1 MRIVTSWGPK
11 GWDLYGK
18 NFLDS
23 TRLWDSNISLTIYVD
38 GMDPSEVSCDHRA
51 ITVKKLEEVEGF
63 TAFRTLHPDKNGE
76 TPEGYNYR
84 LDALK
89 FCAKVF
95 ALHDAAMDESP
106 FLWLDGDVVTRKPLT
121 LEWLRNICKGH
132 ITHLGRKGINYSE
145 TGFIYFAG
153 NEGRTLIADMYDLYM
168 SGEIFNYSEW
178 TDAFIF
184 ERVLQLHKLH
194 GLEAHNLVDPEYV
207 GLDAFE
213 HSSINDVFVHLKGN
227 RKTKVVQGLKTRYD
241 QLLALVQHYMPRV
254 ILETGTWNGDR
265 AVQMAQVAFGK
276 WDHVV
281 YHGYDLFE
289 EASADTDAK
298 EHNVKKHF
306 SLEDVTAKLNE
317 FAAAMK
323 EKGKHFE
330 FHLHRGDTKD
340 TLREVAGVDFAWLDG
355 GHSAATIAHD
365 WAQCKRVPVVVF
377 DDYYVA
383 DNQGGIPA
391 AEFRGVEA
399 VFTTI
404 LRDKKVYK
412 SKDAV
417 QGGGIVNIAA
427 VGDGLPD
434 LPAAGMGAM
443 PLKVTAQDC
452 MPKDH
457 IINNVKE
464 NLGLLTRWIT
474 KAKPHD
480 RKLVIVSAGPDIHKR
495 KDKIIKMWREGADI
509 AVVKHSLPTVMGWG
523 VDPEY
528 LVLLDPRDVAGI
540 STHGIKRKDLMEDI
554 PPSTKVLVASMSDPS
569 VTRHVMSKTKNVW
582 GWHAMTQA
590 LIKSEVFPEGS
601 LLINGGTC
609 AAWRALSLCQ
619 SLGYSEFH
627 LFGFDF
633 CYPES
638 QIDKKAKDEQGRPK
652 YMEITIGQT
661 GKKFWSTG
669 ELIAASQDAQYFFE
683 NVRQMG
689 IRVWCYGEGIG
700 PTIWKLILGDKK
712 QDLPSLKEVFK

>member
-1 MRIVTSWGPK
+1 MRIITSWGPK

-23 TRLWDSNISLTIYVD
+23 TRLWDSNIQLTVYVD
-38 GMDPSEVSCDHRA
+38 GMDPAEVTCNHRA
-51 ITVKKLEEVEGF
+51 LAVKRLEEVEGF
-63 TAFRTLHPDKNGE
+63 NEFRAAHPDKNGN

-95 ALHDAAMDESP
+95 ALHDAARDPEP
-106 FLWLDGDVVTRKPLT
+106 FIWLDGDVITTKPLT
-121 LEWLRNICKGH
+121 LAWLRDVCKSH

-145 TGFIYFAG
+145 TGFIYFEG
-153 NEGRTLIADMYDLYM
+153 NEARTVIADMYDIYM
-168 SGEIFNYSEW
+168 SGEIFNYAEW

-184 ERVLQLHKLH
+184 ERVLTLHKMH
-194 GLEAHNLVDPEYV
+194 GLEAHNLVHPEYV

-213 HSSINDVFVHLKGN
+213 HSAINDVFVHLKGN

-254 ILETGTWNGDR
+254 ILETGTWDGGR
-265 AVQMAQVAFGK
+265 AVAMAQVAFGK

-289 EASADTDAK
+289 EATGDTDAK
-298 EHNVKKHF
+298 EHNVKKHY
-306 SLEDVTAKLNE
+306 SLEDVTAKLTE

-330 FHLHRGDTKD
+330 FHLHRGDTKE
-340 TLREVAGVDFAWLDG
+340 TLRDVAGVDFAWLDG
-355 GHSAATIAHD
+355 GHSVATIAHD
-365 WAQCKRVPVVVF
+365 WEQCKRIPVVVF

-383 DNQGGIPA
+383 DKDGAMPA
-391 AEFRGVEA
+391 QEFRGVEA
-399 VFTTI
+399 TFTKI
-404 LRDKKVYK
+404 LREKRVYK
-412 SKDAV
+412 SKDQV

-427 VGDGLPD
+427 VGEGLPD
-434 LPAAGMGAM
+434 LPGAGMGAM

-464 NLGLLTRWIT
+464 NMALIPRWIT

-509 AVVKHSLPTVMGWG
+509 AVVKHSLPTVVGWG

-528 LVLLDPRDVAGI
+528 LVLLDPRTVDGI
-540 STHGIKRKDLMEDI
+540 STHGIKRTDLLGDI
-554 PPSTKVLVASMSDPS
+554 PPTMKVLVASMSDPS
-569 VTRHVMSKTKNVW
+569 VTKHVLGKTRNVW

-590 LIKSEVFPEGS
+590 LIKSEVFPPGS

-638 QIDKKAKDEQGRPK
+638 QIDKTVKDEQGRPK
-652 YMEITIGQT
+652 YMEITIGKT

-683 NVRQMG
+683 NSRQMG
-689 IRVWCYGEGIG
+689 FRVWCYGEGIG
-700 PTIWKLILGDKK
+700 PTIWKLVLGEKK
-712 QDLPSLKEVFK
+712 QDLPSLKEVFL